1 MQKKERLITDISIH
15 ALRVEGD
22 RGFYFILRRLP
33 ISIHALR
40 VEGDAI
46 GTGLLEQ
53 HSYISIH
60 ALRVEGDIINT
71 AFDATQ
77 SVFLSTPSGWRA
89 TWQLRQA
96 GNACEFLSTPS
107 GWRATRASHSCKGSA
122 RYFYPRPP
130 GGGRPASARI
140 KKEPSDFYPRPPGGG
155 RPIDVSVTNPLFRFL
170 STPSGWRATAKRAL
184 GLSKTPH
191 FYPRPPGG
199 GRLVRCSLLT
209 STWAISIHALRVE
222 GDRSVKSGSS
232 SCEIFLSTP
241 SGWRATC
248 TRARF

>member
-1 MQKKERLITDISIH
+1 MEGDLGNCCGDENVQYFYPRPPGGGRRELITEFVSS
-15 ALRVEGD
+15 GK
-22 RGFYFILRRLP
+22 

-155 RPIDVSVTNPLFRFL
+155 RPQPACCR
-170 STPSGWRATAKRAL
+170 RAACR
-184 GLSKTPH
+184 
-191 FYPRPPGG
+191 
-199 GRLVRCSLLT
+199 
-209 STWAISIHALRVE
+209 ISIHALRVE
-222 GDRSVKSGSS
+222 GDKKRG
-232 SCEIFLSTP
+232 
-241 SGWRATC
+241 GWLQSL
-248 TRARF
+248 